1 MALVNR
7 HWLDQGRLSVYPGVA
22 ALVFVFW
29 VAYALVG
36 GRSGMDPAGNPLGY
50 DFLQFWA
57 VSKIGLHD
65 LAVLAYD
72 GHHLAAVEKTVAPAL
87 NGVLPWRYPPMFYLI
102 VLPFSLISMWV
113 GWVSFSLGTLAL
125 YVWAFCRAIRA
136 GSPATRRIPILRALV
151 ILAGFGPLW
160 FNLLN
165 GQTGFLTAA
174 LAAGALLCL
183 KRRPVAAGVLI
194 GLLCIKPHLAVL
206 LPLCLVAIGAWRAF
220 LSAAVTVVVF
230 TLISTL
236 VLGADTL
243 VAFLLGLREASQ
255 LLDAGQAPLA
265 KMPSVFVSLRLLH
278 APLVL
283 AYVVHGIVAVFV
295 SGVVWRIWRGC
306 QDERLRNAAMMT
318 GTFFISPY
326 VFDYDMVW
334 LAFPVAWLC
343 LYCMETGWRR
353 FERELLV
360 LFWADTLLIAVV
372 AKQTVTHT
380 VPLALG
386 LLLWMIY
393 RRATE
398 SSSLPGLAS
407 ENHCS

>member
-1 MALVNR
+1 MKA
-7 HWLDQGRLSVYPGVA
+7 HWLDQSRLLVYPGA
-22 ALVFVFW
+22 TALVFVCW
-29 VAYALVG
+29 IGYAFLG
-36 GRSGMDPAGNPLGY
+36 AHGGMDPAGNPLGY
-50 DFLQFWA
+50 DFVQFWS
-57 VSKIGLHD
+57 VSKIGLHEP
-65 LAVLAYD
+65 AVLAYF
-72 GHHLAAVEKTVAPAL
+72 GPHLLAVEKAVAPAL
-87 NGVLPWRYPPMFYLI
+87 NGILPWRYPPMFYLV
-102 VLPFSLISMWV
+102 VLPFSLV
-113 GWVSFSLGTLAL
+113 PLRLGWVIFSLGTLGL
-125 YVWAFCRAIRA
+125 YGWVFCRAVDAAR
-136 GSPATRRIPILRALV
+136 PVVPQIPLQRALLV
-151 ILAGFGPLW
+151 LAAFGPLW

-206 LPLCLVAIGAWRAF
+206 FPLCLVAIGARRAF

-318 GTFFISPY
+318 GTFFVSPY

-334 LAFPVAWLC
+334 LAFPVTWLC

-372 AKQTVTHT
+372 AKHTVTHT

-386 LLLWMIY
+386 LLLWIIY

-398 SSSLPGLAS
+398 SPRALSLAS
-407 ENHCS
+407 ENQRI

>member
-1 MALVNR
+1 M
-7 HWLDQGRLSVYPGVA
+7 YPGAA
-22 ALVFVFW
+22 ALIFVCW
-29 VAYALVG
+29 VAYAFLG
-36 GRSGMDPAGNPLGY
+36 STGGMDPAGNPLGY
-50 DFLQFWA
+50 DFVQFWS

-65 LAVLAYD
+65 PAVLAYH
-72 GHHLAAVEKTVAPAL
+72 GPHLLAVEKAVAPAL
-87 NGVLPWRYPPMFYLI
+87 NGVLPWRYPPMFYLV
-102 VLPFSLISMWV
+102 VLPFSLIPLQV
-113 GWVSFSLGTLAL
+113 GWIIFSLGTLGL
-125 YVWAFCRAIRA
+125 YGWVFWRAVDAAR
-136 GSPATRRIPILRALV
+136 PEVPQIPMPRVLLV
-151 ILAGFGPLW
+151 LAAFGPLW

-183 KRRPVAAGVLI
+183 ERRPVLAGVLI

-206 LPLCLVAIGAWRAF
+206 FPLCLIAIGAWRTF
-220 LSAAVTVVVF
+220 LWAAVTVVVF
-230 TLISTL
+230 TLLSAM

-243 VAFLLGLREASQ
+243 VAFLQGLREASQ

-278 APLVL
+278 VPLAT
-283 AYVVHGIVAVFV
+283 AYAVHGAVALLAT
-295 SGVVWRIWRGC
+295 GVVWRVWRRC
-306 QDERLRNAAMMT
+306 RDARLRNAALMA
-318 GTFFISPY
+318 GSFFISPY

-343 LYCMETGWRR
+343 LYCIETGWRR

-372 AKQTVTHT
+372 AKHMVTHT

-398 SSSLPGLAS
+398 KSPLPSLTS
-407 ENHCS
+407 EDHCS